1 MTNKEFKLGPVD
13 PHNSYSVYAAAM
25 SLLAIFA
32 DTLLEV
38 IDAKLSPLYG
48 NDWQD
53 QLVGLEL
60 LEEDQNLRDVH
71 ALLKELSRN
80 GMSQLRMPLKER
92 IAKKEAHKLFF
103 DELAN
108 ILAERN
114 AWVHRHVQET
124 RDELRGLAELIRMV
138 SSMAELKSTSEC
150 ENLLSL
156 LDKSPSPRAN
166 QVIETP
172 DIKKESPVT
181 VEVPTKHWNFG
192 DPIHTQFTSHS
203 YTVTEEFDVI
213 DRVSEM
219 RLSSINPSTLKTL
232 NHQLQQL
239 RSGSRLRITKDGVLS
254 AFFAENWGFVA
265 QVNAEDWFPKHLQNV

>member
-1 MTNKEFKLGPVD
+1 MTEENYKLGPLD
-13 PHNSYSVYAAAM
+13 PNNSYSVYAAAM
-25 SLLAIFA
+25 SLLALFT

-38 IDAKLSPLYG
+38 IDSRLSPLYG
-48 NDWQD
+48 KDWQD

-92 IAKKEAHKLFF
+92 IAKKESHKLFF

-124 RDELRGLAELIRMV
+124 RDELQGLAELVRMV
-138 SSMAELKSTSEC
+138 SLMAELKSAKEC

-156 LDKSPSPRAN
+156 LK
-166 QVIETP
+166 T
-172 DIKKESPVT
+172 SPVPLPSQKPESISPVKEVT
-181 VEVPTKHWNFG
+181 VSVEIPTKNWNFG
-192 DPIHTQFTSHS
+192 DPIHAQFTSHS
-203 YTVTEEFDVI
+203 YTLTDDFDVL
-213 DRVSEM
+213 DRVSET
-219 RLSSINPSTLKTL
+219 RLSTLNDSTLKTL
-232 NHQLQQL
+232 KEELLKL
-239 RSGSRLRITKDGVLS
+239 RPGSRLRITKDGIIS
-254 AFFAENWGFVA
+254 AFFIENWGYVA
-265 QVNAEDWFPKHLQNV
+265 QVDASDWFPKHLQNV